1 MLSTGRWLH
10 ARQPPWLRPRESQ
23 TGGRE
28 QSFGSVLWARGLC
41 AVGSAWSAA
50 ARSRSATPSLMAEDG
65 SDDEDVRRAKRKKK
79 KKQAGP
85 APPQKIGG
93 LKPRTFSVAELTPFA
108 RVLWQ
113 GAEPLSDDSPGIA
126 AARQRLGLRVPDVRK
141 LPCKFWQ
148 RGTCARGD
156 ACSFAH
162 GEGATQSVACCPP
175 PLDSL
180 SEPGLPR
187 CFGRAMLH
195 LGHRTLTAIQAQAW
209 PAALRGHD
217 LLCRAPTGSG
227 KTLGYLLPAAAHTL
241 AAVAPP
247 AGGGPVALV
256 LVPTRELAMQVLG
269 VCRTLRRPCG
279 LRCEGIYGG
288 EPREDQVEAME
299 GSGLH
304 VLVATTGRLVDMCL
318 SRHVRLDHA
327 TFLVLDGTTAN
338 RSPTNRNPTK
348 PSRSHTSHDDLAP
361 RLSLRQR
368 RTSCYLSASRC
379 K

>member
-1 MLSTGRWLH
+1 MPRVARGLVDST
-10 ARQPPWLRPRESQ
+10 RE
-23 TGGRE
+23 RL
-28 QSFGSVLWARGLC
+28 LWARGLSGRKRL
-41 AVGSAWSAA
+41 VGRGSLTL
-50 ARSRSATPSLMAEDG
+50 TPSHMEEDG
-65 SDDEDVRRAKRKKK
+65 SDDEDLRRKKKKK

-93 LKPRTFSVAELTPFA
+93 LKPRTFAEKELTPFT

-113 GAEPLSDDSPGIA
+113 GAEPLSNDPPGTAA

-162 GEGATQSVACCPP
+162 GEGATQNVACCPP
-175 PLDSL
+175 PLDGL
-180 SEPGLPR
+180 GEPGLPR

-209 PAALRGHD
+209 PAALRGLD

-241 AAVAPP
+241 AAVPPP

-269 VCRTLRRPCG
+269 VCRTLRRPCS

-304 VLVATTGRLVDMCL
+304 ILVATTGRLVDMCL
-318 SRHVRLDHA
+318 TRHVRLDHV

-338 RSPTNRNPTK
+338 RNPTNQPPAK
-348 PSRSHTSHDDLAP
+348 PSRFHTSHDDRAP